1 MVWFTPTL
9 TPQHVNEDIPLKEG
23 LKLLFILLTLQFK
36 LVNED
41 IPLKEGLKRTQ
52 SSIPFITW
60 MLLMKIFH

>member
-41 IPLKEGLKRTQ
+41 IPLKEG
-52 SSIPFITW
+52 
-60 MLLMKIFH
+60 